1 LRRICLFRFVERM
14 TSVTADQ
21 PTAFSPEATF
31 PEVSP
36 AEAVALAERRLRAH
50 TARWRPAARVI
61 LFGAR
66 ARGQARRR
74 SDFNLAVGVSAA
86 TAEDTRA
93 RSRAAVADDGQ
104 IIYKVDIV
112 GVRSVST
119 ALASRFIVEGIVW
132 QN

>member
-1 LRRICLFRFVERM
+1 M
-14 TSVTADQ
+14 TSVTADH
-21 PTAFSPEATF
+21 PTAFSPAATF

-50 TARWRPAARVI
+50 IARWLPAARVT
-61 LFGAR
+61 LFGSR

-74 SDFNLAVGVSAA
+74 SDFDLAVQLAA
-86 TAEDTRA
+86 GTAEDALA
-93 RSRAAVADDGQ
+93 RFRAAVEDDGQ

-112 GVRSVST
+112 DLRSASP
-119 ALASRFIVEGIVW
+119 ALATAVAAEGIVW